1 MNQETKYTNK
11 HIHINTI
18 YIFILYKL
26 VAHKNKIK
34 NTCNKSVL
42 IYITI
47 LAHMH
52 IYKRIFLI
60 TVNGKSTTYC
70 QSLLF
75 ERIVSY
81 QYIEL
86 DVKKKRTKTY
96 YYTYSPLRLIIYYVH
111 FISLTLSVC
120 TYKNTSTGHCGCL
133 LNLLYTSA

>member
-1 MNQETKYTNK
+1 MNQETKYANK
-11 HIHINTI
+11 HTYKHYI

-34 NTCNKSVL
+34 NTCNKFVL
-42 IYITI
+42 INITI

-75 ERIVSY
+75 ERIVSC

-86 DVKKKRTKTY
+86 DVKKKEQRHT
-96 YYTYSPLRLIIYYVH
+96 II
-111 FISLTLSVC
+111 LTFLSD
-120 TYKNTSTGHCGCL
+120 
-133 LNLLYTSA
+133 